1 MAARVGPRLTVIA
14 APNER
19 QESSYTTTTYRGKN
33 GKDNKAAAYIAA
45 VFVGVLLSYGLFR
58 TALFS
63 ILAARGSASSYRLL
77 PVVSG
82 LSLPHEAPLYANDDS
97 VPPLFSDQAS
107 SASVCP
113 QARPLVPSRHR
124 VLDESLTK
132 RFANETFKLEA
143 YKALGGAVQIPTVSY
158 EDLAPVGEDS
168 RWDVF
173 GELHEYLEKTF
184 PRVYSSLNVT
194 KINTYALV
202 LHWQGSDEDA
212 LPVLMT
218 AHQDVVAADPAT
230 TDDWVHPPFSGF
242 YDGTWIWGRGS
253 CDDKSDLIASFQAID
268 ALLEQGFEP
277 RRTFVWAFGIDEES
291 SGTQGAG
298 HLSPYLEARYGTNGF
313 ALLLDEGGSPYGKA
327 YGGDVIFA
335 FPALSEKGY
344 LDVQIEVTAPG
355 GHSSVPPRHTAI
367 GMLSAML
374 VKMEDNPHPPVL
386 SRQSSAFNATLC
398 AAAYAPEYPADV
410 RRLALAAVHD
420 DAALEALKGA
430 LLDRFGAEYD
440 TMLRTTQAA
449 DVIEGGVKVNA
460 LPERA
465 WAIVNHRIVEHSSV
479 AAVQERLTGL
489 LHPLA
494 KRYNLTMD
502 AWGHQISGAGTG
514 PAHLSLAVAY
524 GYALDPS
531 PVTPTGPE
539 DTYQILAGTIRGAI
553 EQSARGYN
561 ASATVVVPQIER
573 GNTDTSRYW
582 NLTRNIVRYSHRR
595 EGDLYNGY
603 HTVNEAIKAE
613 GWLDAVRFYT
623 KIMLNCDEY
632 L

>member
-1 MAARVGPRLTVIA
+1 M
-14 APNER
+14 
-19 QESSYTTTTYRGKN
+19 
-33 GKDNKAAAYIAA
+33 
-45 VFVGVLLSYGLFR
+45 
-58 TALFS
+58 
-63 ILAARGSASSYRLL
+63 
-77 PVVSG
+77 
-82 LSLPHEAPLYANDDS
+82 
-97 VPPLFSDQAS
+97 
-107 SASVCP
+107 
-113 QARPLVPSRHR
+113 
-124 VLDESLTK
+124 
-132 RFANETFKLEA
+132 TFKLEA

-184 PRVYSSLNVT
+184 PRVYKSVNVT
-194 KINTYALV
+194 KVNTYALV

-218 AHQDVVAADPAT
+218 PHQDVVAADPAT
-230 TDDWVHPPFSGF
+230 IDDWVHPPYSGF

-253 CDDKSDLIASFQAID
+253 CDDKSDLVASFQAID
-268 ALLEQGFEP
+268 VLLEQGFEP

-344 LDVQIEVTAPG
+344 LDVQIEITAPG

-386 SRQSSAFNATLC
+386 TRQSSAFNATLC
-398 AAAYAPEYPADV
+398 AAAYAPEYPEDV
-410 RRLALAAVHD
+410 RQLALAAVHD
-420 DAALEALKGA
+420 DAALEELKDA

-440 TMLRTTQAA
+440 AQLRTTQAA

-479 AAVQERLTGL
+479 AAVQERMTSL
-489 LHPLA
+489 LLPLA
-494 KRYNLTMD
+494 QRYNLTMD
-502 AWGHQISGAGTG
+502 AWGHRVSGAGTG
-514 PAHLSLAVAY
+514 VAHLSIDVAY

-553 EQSARGYN
+553 EQSARGYDG
-561 ASATVVVPQIER
+561 SAVVVVPQIER

-603 HTVNEAIKAE
+603 HTVNEAIRAE

-623 KIMLNCDEY
+623 KFMLNCDEY